1 MMKFLEK
8 FIWLLIFTILFFLLV
23 SACQPS
29 VIRPT
34 PSSQTT
40 SIENHSAL
48 PTTSLTPSVPVN
60 PVILE
65 KINPLTGLEVT
76 NPEILKRRPVMIK
89 VSNYPALGRP
99 HAGLAFADLVF
110 DYFIGDGQNRFLAIF
125 YGQDA
130 KSIGPVR
137 SGRLVDIQLV
147 NLYQGI
153 LGFGSADGDTIAAIF
168 GNLGRR
174 AISNLEA
181 PCPAFCGNDTH
192 SVIGVFADSAELSKW
207 VGQRAGNIHRYD
219 LSGMKFTNQ
228 MESTSKPA
236 SQVNIRFNFYNR
248 TEWQYDPASSK
259 YMRWMNN
266 ELLTDT
272 IIMVPSTEKTT
283 GQQLA
288 FTNIIILFAK
298 YDETAPS
305 KYNVELWGNTSGE
318 RAVFFRNGQMIEG
331 EWKIVNRSKPVQFID
346 AQGNLLSLAPG
357 NSWIVLAGLN
367 STFKEITPGQW
378 DLFFTLP

>member
-1 MMKFLEK
+1 MKSSRK
-8 FIWLLIFTILFFLLV
+8 FIQLLNIAMLLFLLV
-23 SACQPS
+23 SACQSP

-34 PSSQTT
+34 PSVQT
-40 SIENHSAL
+40 SPNENPAVF
-48 PTTSLTPSVPVN
+48 PTNNPSPTAAEN
-60 PVILE
+60 PVIQGN
-65 KINPLTGLEVT
+65 INPLTGLEVA

-110 DYFIGDGQNRFLAIF
+110 DYYIGEGQNRFLALF

-153 LGFGSADGDTIAAIF
+153 LGFGSADGDTLTAIF
-168 GNLGRR
+168 DDLGRR

-207 VGQRAGNIHRYD
+207 YGQHASDNRRYD
-219 LSGMKFTNQ
+219 LNGMKFSGQ
-228 MESTSKPA
+228 VGSGGQSA

-248 TEWQYDPASSK
+248 TEWKYDPASGK
-259 YMRWMNN
+259 YLRWMND
-266 ELLTDT
+266 ELLADT
-272 IIMVPSTEKTT
+272 ILMVPSTERTT
-283 GQQLA
+283 GEQLA
-288 FTNIIILFAK
+288 FSNIIILFAK
-298 YDETAPS
+298 YDEMAPS
-305 KYNVELWGNTSGE
+305 KHDVELWGNTKGE

-331 EWKIVNRSKPVQFID
+331 EWKVANRSKPIQFYD
-346 AQGNLLSLAPG
+346 AQGNPLSLAPG

-367 STFKEITPGQW
+367 STFKEITPRQW
-378 DLFFTLP
+378 DLFFALP